1 MVKRPIHRI
10 VQGEVNPEM
19 DELAEE
25 VVISV
30 ISGDEV
36 IIRLLA
42 TPADLEDLARGH
54 FACEDRGDISSIS
67 VIDYDI
73 HVEGNVKGRPVD
85 DLLTA
90 ACGAC
95 TTGEIPAPLQMVESK
110 AQFQGNINELMIEM
124 KANQKMF
131 KNTGGTHAAAL
142 FDRNGQ
148 LLVLR
153 EDIGRHNTVDKVVGA
168 ALKSGHKMEIMALS
182 GRIGWEIVAKSV
194 RVGIPIIMAAGAISS
209 AAESLARSSGIT
221 LVGFAASQSPA
232 VIGDLSRIIDKP
244 SH

>member
-10 VQGEVNPEM
+10 VQGGVIPEM

-42 TPADLEDLARGH
+42 TPADLDDLARGH

-85 DLLTA
+85 DLITA

-95 TTGEIPAPLQMVESK
+95 TTGEISAPLQMVESE
-110 AQFQGNINELMIEM
+110 ARFQGDINELMIEM

-142 FDRNGQ
+142 FNRNGQ